1 TSRTVT
7 VSRGSG
13 DPDITIQRGSTLTFP
28 ANTTGPQTVT
38 LAAAEDSDTTNGART
53 IIVSSSG
60 LTSVNVTAT
69 EQDNDVTEQALVV
82 NPTSVAVPE
91 GGTRSEE
98 RRVGKAG
105 TTRRTVAHSHGSG
118 DPDITIQSGSTLTFP
133 ANASGPQTVAPAAH
147 AYSHPT
153 NGARTI
159 IVSSSG
165 LASVNVTATE
175 QDNDIADQALVVNPT
190 SVAVPEGGTNT
201 FAVSLAG
208 QPQSNV
214 VVTSPA
220 GSGDTDITIQSG
232 ATLTFTPTNW
242 NVTQN

>member
-1 TSRTVT
+1 NDVTEQALVVNPTSVTVPENGTATFQVSLAVAESTSRTVT
-7 VSRGSG
+7 VSLGSG
-13 DPDITIQRGSTLTFP
+13 DPDITIQSGSTLTFP

-38 LAAAEDSDTTNGART
+38 LAAAEDSD
-53 IIVSSSG
+53 S
-60 LTSVNVTAT
+60 
-69 EQDNDVTEQALVV
+69 
-82 NPTSVAVPE
+82 
-91 GGTRSEE
+91 
-98 RRVGKAG
+98 
-105 TTRRTVAHSHGSG
+105 
-118 DPDITIQSGSTLTFP
+118 
-133 ANASGPQTVAPAAH
+133 
-147 AYSHPT
+147 T

-242 NVTQN
+242 NVTQNVTLAAAEDADATNGSRTITVSSSGLESVTVTATEIDNDGAENPYIEEFLEQ